1 MNQRRAMSGPRPRGH
16 PRPHSLYDPAFE
28 HDSCGVGFVA
38 RLDAKPTH
46 AVVADAAQVLVNLE
60 HRGAIGGDK
69 ATGDGAGLLTQL
81 PHELFRHEAAACG
94 FEPPAPGHYA
104 VGMVFLPTDP
114 TLRSRAL
121 HALEH
126 AAEEEGV
133 EVLGWRRVP
142 VDDGP
147 LGEFAREN
155 LPDIRQ
161 IFLARPESADGR
173 EAFERRLYVIRRL
186 AEKAC
191 DAWNPDGSLFY
202 IASLSSF
209 KIVYKGMLV
218 GAQLSTFYPDLTDAR
233 YTSAYA
239 LIHQRYSTNTFP
251 SWQLGQPFRF
261 LAHNG
266 EINTLRGNVNRM
278 RAREAIFES
287 ELFGDDIEKL
297 KPIIQE
303 WGSDSA
309 MLDNAIEL
317 LILAGRSLPHA
328 LMMCI
333 PEAWGAKY
341 VLGEDQRA
349 FYEYHAA
356 FMEPWDGPAA
366 IACTDGRYIGA
377 TLDRNGLRPVR
388 YTITKD
394 GYVIMASESGVLEVE
409 PERIRSRGRLQPG
422 KMFLVDL
429 EQHRIVPDNELKARI
444 SRQRPYRHWV
454 KDNRIEVRGMLMPS
468 HPPEEEP
475 AVLRRKQHAFGYTE
489 EELKM
494 ILSPMASRGQEPI
507 GSMGND
513 AALAVLSRRPQLL
526 CAYFKQLF
534 AQVTNPPIDPL
545 REELV
550 MSLMSFVG
558 RQRNLL
564 AETPEHC
571 RQLKLH
577 HPILT
582 PEDMLRIRNTH
593 HPDAK
598 AADIDIL
605 FPADGDGRALEA
617 ALDSVFAQAEKH
629 IGDGAAIL
637 ILTDRHMD
645 ADRAPIP
652 ALLAASGLHHHLIRQ
667 GKRLHAGIIVESGEP
682 REVMHFCLL
691 VGYGT
696 NAICP
701 YVAFATVD
709 ELAEEGL
716 LETQASPEE
725 ALDNYITAIKK
736 GMLKTFS
743 RMGISTI
750 RSFHGAQIYEAIGLG
765 DEMVEKYF
773 AGTASRVGGIGLEE
787 VAAEAVARHCRG
799 FPEVGD
805 PPRLLDL
812 GGAYHVRID
821 GEKHLLAP
829 EAIYTLQHAC
839 RTGDYAAFKQYSR
852 IVDEQSSAEV
862 TLRSLLQFKNTQ
874 PIPIEEVEPVEQIV
888 QRFTTGAMSFGSISK
903 EAHETLAIAMNRL
916 GARSNSGEGGE
927 DPRRYVPVTNPDGSV
942 DSLRSRTKQVA
953 SGRFGVTIEYLV
965 NCDGLQI
972 KIAQGAKPGE
982 GGQLPGHKVS
992 DDIARVRHTTPGVTL
1007 ISPPPHHDI

>member
-1 MNQRRAMSGPRPRGH
+1 MLPSKAPAGVRASG
-16 PRPHSLYDPAFE
+16 LYDPAFE

-38 RLDAKPTH
+38 RLDAKRTH
-46 AVVADAAQVLVNLE
+46 GVVADAVQVLVNLE

-69 ATGDGAGLLTQL
+69 ATGDGTGLLTQL
-81 PHELFRHEAAACG
+81 PHELFADEAAANG
-94 FEPPAPGHYA
+94 FALPAPGDYA
-104 VGMVFLPTDP
+104 VGMVFLPRDP
-114 TLRSRAL
+114 SLRDRAQSR
-121 HALEH
+121 LEH
-126 AAEEEGV
+126 TAEREGCA
-133 EVLGWRRVP
+133 VLGWRKVP

-147 LGEFAREN
+147 LGEFARNSE
-155 LPDIRQ
+155 PDIRQ
-161 IFLARPESADGR
+161 IFLARGDVPP

-186 AEKAC
+186 VEKAC
-191 DAWNPDGSLFY
+191 AEWDPDGSQFY
-202 IASLSSF
+202 IPSLSSL
-209 KIVYKGMLV
+209 KVAYKGMLV
-218 GAQLSTFYPDLTDAR
+218 GAQLATFYPDLVDERTQ
-233 YTSAYA
+233 SCYA

-251 SWQLGQPFRF
+251 SWQLAQPFRF

-266 EINTLRGNVNRM
+266 EINTLRGNVSRM
-278 RAREAIFES
+278 RAREAIFRS
-287 ELFGDDIEKL
+287 DLFGDDIEKL
-297 KPIIQE
+297 KPIIQQ

-309 MLDNAIEL
+309 MLDNTIEL

-341 VLGEDQRA
+341 VMGEDQRA

-394 GYVIMASESGVLEVE
+394 GYVIMASESGVLEVA

-429 EQHRIVPDNELKARI
+429 QQHRIVPDNELKARI

-454 KDNRIEVRGMLMPS
+454 KDNRIELRGMLMPP
-468 HPPEEEP
+468 HPPAEEP
-475 AVLRRKQHAFGYTE
+475 GVLRRKQHAFGYTE

-494 ILSPMASRGQEPI
+494 VLAPMASRGQEAV

-526 CAYFKQLF
+526 FAYFKQLF

-564 AETPEHC
+564 HETPEHC

-582 PEDMLRIRNTH
+582 PEDVLRIRNAS
-593 HPDAK
+593 HPSAQ

-605 FPADGDGRALEA
+605 FPADGDGEALEA
-617 ALDSVFAQAEKH
+617 ALDSVFAQAERH
-629 IGDGAAIL
+629 IANGASIL

-645 ADRAPIP
+645 AEHAPIP
-652 ALLAASGLHHHLIRQ
+652 VLLAAAGLHHHLIRR
-667 GKRLHAGIIVESGEP
+667 GKRTAAGILVESGEP
-682 REVMHFCLL
+682 REVMHYCLL
-691 VGYGT
+691 AGYGA

-701 YVAFATVD
+701 TVAFATAD
-709 ELAEEGL
+709 ELAQESM
-716 LETQASPEE
+716 LETQASPED
-725 ALDNYITAIKK
+725 ALDNYITAVKK

-743 RMGISTI
+743 RMGISTL
-750 RSFHGAQIYEAIGLG
+750 RSFQGCQVYEAVGLA
-765 DEMVEKYF
+765 DSLVERYF
-773 AGTASRVGGIGLEE
+773 TGTPSRVGGIGLDE
-787 VAAEAVARHCRG
+787 VAAEALARHRRG
-799 FPEVGD
+799 FPAVGE
-805 PPRLLDL
+805 PAPLLDM
-812 GGAYHVRID
+812 GGAYHIRLG

-829 EAIYTLQHAC
+829 EAIFTLQHAC
-839 RTGDYAAFKQYSR
+839 RTGSTKAFKDYSR
-852 IVDEQSSAEV
+852 IVDERSSIDV
-862 TLRSLLQFKNTQ
+862 TLRSLLQFKPTT
-874 PIPIEEVEPVEQIV
+874 PIPLDEVEPVDAIV
-888 QRFTTGAMSFGSISK
+888 TRFTTGAMSYGSISK
-903 EAHETLAIAMNRL
+903 EAHETLAIAMNRI

-927 DPRRYVPVTNPDGSV
+927 DPARY
-942 DSLRSRTKQVA
+942 
-953 SGRFGVTIEYLV
+953 
-965 NCDGLQI
+965 
-972 KIAQGAKPGE
+972 
-982 GGQLPGHKVS
+982 
-992 DDIARVRHTTPGVTL
+992 TPIT
-1007 ISPPPHHDI
+1007 